1 MIYKTLEDAILAA
14 KKMCLD
20 LETIVKITI
29 APEGGYELF
38 GTGEMVMEICD

>member
-1 MIYKTLEDAILAA
+1 MIYQTLEDAIESA

-20 LETIVKITI
+20 LETVVKITI

-38 GTGEMVMEICD
+38 GTGKFVMEITE